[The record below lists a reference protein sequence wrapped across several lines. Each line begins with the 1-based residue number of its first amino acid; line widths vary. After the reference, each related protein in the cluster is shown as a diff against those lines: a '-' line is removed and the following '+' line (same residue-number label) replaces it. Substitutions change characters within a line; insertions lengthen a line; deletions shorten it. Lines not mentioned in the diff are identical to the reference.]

1 MSQAED
7 RANRIGQKNMVLVQH
22 LVFEGSIDAAMAT
35 KIISKQEVISSALD
49 RETVS
54 AFERRMEHAKNQDA
68 EAAVVEELAHPAA
81 HTLARTVQRVQRP
94 PGRA

>member
-1 MSQAED
+1 MFS
-7 RANRIGQKNMVLVQH
+7 L
-22 LVFEGSIDAAMAT
+22 
-35 KIISKQEVISSALD
+35 EVTLD
-49 RETVS
+49 Y
-54 AFERRMEHAKNQDA
+54 QDA